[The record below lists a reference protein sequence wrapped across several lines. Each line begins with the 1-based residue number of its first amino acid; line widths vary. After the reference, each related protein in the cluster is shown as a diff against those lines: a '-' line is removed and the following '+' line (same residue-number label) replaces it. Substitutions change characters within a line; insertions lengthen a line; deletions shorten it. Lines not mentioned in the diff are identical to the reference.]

1 MDNENYYPIEFNDT
15 GNGFIITNNGT
26 APAPCVV
33 TFIPKVDFYY
43 LTIEGLTEEPIKMS
57 QIEVGDI
64 LIIDGENRT
73 VTVNGE
79 NAFDRYDAWE
89 FPKLQPGINNVTIQN
104 GVQADISIEYNP
116 RYI

>member
-43 LTIEGLTEEPIKMS
+43 LTIEGLTGEPIKMS